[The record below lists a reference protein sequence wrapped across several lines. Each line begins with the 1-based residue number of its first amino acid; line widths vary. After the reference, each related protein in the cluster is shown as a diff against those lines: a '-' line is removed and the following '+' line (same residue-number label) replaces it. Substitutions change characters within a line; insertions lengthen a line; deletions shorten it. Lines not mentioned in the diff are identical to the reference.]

1 MVRDRVR
8 PSCSMTVFSNSS
20 AALPVAAPRGIG
32 IAGWRWSGQRRSSI
46 SSRVRNL
53 VRRLDWV
60 QVGYHSALFSCGVAF
75 GLLVGGFVGFMENA
89 TPHADPPYS
98 FAQLAAT
105 DVGWAAKLRQ
115 DWLASHPL
123 ASHPLDSAAAGQRLR
138 ETHWQRL
145 LKSAATDSGSEVLSR
160 VPTPATL
167 GGHFTRL
174 DAQAANSV
182 PRGPNHEVESGERIA
197 HGQ

>member
-20 AALPVAAPRGIG
+20 AALPVAAPRGV
-32 IAGWRWSGQRRSSI
+32 AVAAWRWSGQRRSSI

-60 QVGYHSALFSCGVAF
+60 QVGYHSALFSCALAF

-123 ASHPLDSAAAGQRLR
+123 DSAAAGQRLR

-145 LKSAATDSGSEVLSR
+145 LKSAAIDSGSGGRPS
-160 VPTPATL
+160 PTMC
-167 GGHFTRL
+167 GGHFVRL
-174 DAQAANSV
+174 DAPAACRV
-182 PRGPNHEVESGERIA
+182 PHSPNHETEFGERIA